1 MRLKKGFTLAELL
14 IVVTIIAILVAIGI
28 PVFNSQLEKS
38 KEATDAANIRS
49 KYAEMMTEFV
59 SGSYDYDTDNNK
71 YVVELIQNKDNWQT
85 SMSLPFNKI
94 NGYPKKNGKATL
106 YYKDD
111 LSILDFGNNTSIE
124 DVKKNATK
132 YSTSNQYNKKGTLY
146 VYNGAY
152 FIAVEDKEGD
162 KIPSDNEKSLFKV
175 NFDNIFEI
183 DSQTDEEYEKIG
195 VGSHRGDVIYVKDEN
210 KYYVIYDT
218 NKTIDKESKKQEII
232 FN

>member
-28 PVFNSQLEKS
+28 PIFNSQLEKS

-49 KYAEMMTEFV
+49 KYAEMMTELV
-59 SGSYDYDTDNNK
+59 SGNYNYDTDGNK
-71 YVVELIQNKDNWQT
+71 YVVELVQTKDNWQT

-195 VGSHRGDVIYVKDEN
+195 AGSHRGDVIYVKDEN

-218 NKTIDKESKKQEII
+218 NKTIDKVSKKQEII